1 MTDINPPRINR
12 RRMLSITATT
22 VAGLAAG
29 ALASSG
35 PAHAAPSLCDLPGTG
50 SVGPELC
57 GPLGSGAD
65 CGGFNDVTPPGV
77 TDRLFLWERV
87 KNVTPAFPGTNTK
100 VVRTSVSMIPQQPQ
114 PVPKVIPPPTPLSG
128 STKQAY
134 AIRQGGTPGGSGPN
148 NRLLIPTQ
156 RLSGIECSHIWQGT
170 TLNFCKIAFDEANAA
185 PRPVGT
191 VPAIGINSKAA
202 RQQDQLHIHLSR
214 AQAGVMKNLES
225 ALKKNEIKLK
235 QADWGA
241 APHVTILGRTYRVLH
256 RQNLNDNPFRLMLDN
271 VAPKNMGEQMLAIVP
286 APQGGF
292 YLINSEVKALP
303 GGTGQV
309 DSLLYYT

>member
-1 MTDINPPRINR
+1 MTDIDPPQINR

-35 PAHAAPSLCDLPGTG
+35 PAQAAPGLCDLPGTG

-57 GPLGSGAD
+57 GPLGAGAD
-65 CGGFNDVTPPGV
+65 CGGFTDVTPPGV
-77 TDRLFLWERV
+77 TDRLFLWDRV
-87 KNVTPAFPGTNTK
+87 KNVTPAFPGTNTR

-114 PVPKVIPPPTPLSG
+114 PVPKVIPPPTPLTG
-128 STKQAY
+128 PTKQAY

-148 NRLLIPTQ
+148 NRLLVPTQ
-156 RLSGIECSHIWQGT
+156 RLSGIECSHIWQAT
-170 TLNFCKIAFDEANAA
+170 TLNFCKIAADDADAA
-185 PRPVGT
+185 KRPVGT

-214 AQAGVMKNLES
+214 AQAGVMRDLET
-225 ALKKNEIKLK
+225 ALKKNEVKLK
-235 QADWGA
+235 QADWGS
-241 APHVTILGRTYRVLH
+241 APHATILGRTYRVLH

-292 YLINSEVKALP
+292 YLINSEVKALS

-309 DSLLYYT
+309 DTLLYYA